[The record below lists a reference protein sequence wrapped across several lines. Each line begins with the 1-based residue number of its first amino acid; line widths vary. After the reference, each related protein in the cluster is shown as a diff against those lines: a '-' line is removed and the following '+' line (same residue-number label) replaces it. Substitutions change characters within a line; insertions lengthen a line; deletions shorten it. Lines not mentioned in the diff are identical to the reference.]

1 MLDTATELSA
11 CALALQLKR
20 RWCVKVKGPRGL
32 GGYFLC
38 DPGGLE
44 SGGGGRGEDTQPQSE
59 GEAKE
64 PDTRT
69 KALGRFLC
77 RTGGAAAKRMTSEKY
92 APAAAHYLR

>member
-1 MLDTATELSA
+1 M
-11 CALALQLKR
+11 
-20 RWCVKVKGPRGL
+20 
-32 GGYFLC
+32 GGR
-38 DPGGLE
+38 
-44 SGGGGRGEDTQPQSE
+44 RGEDTQPQSE